1 MFTATC
7 GTLKAPLR
15 SLPMCY
21 TPLLPPTQDVV
32 HRRSRL
38 KFLLGGP
45 LFDRLDGAVVVAE
58 AAALK
63 CNILLEY
70 CFSFPLPFASSVAQ
84 NGHGHA
90 LYQGLCLDGATL
102 ST

>member
-7 GTLKAPLR
+7 GILKAPVALC
-15 SLPMCY
+15 LCA
-21 TPLLPPTQDVV
+21 TPSPTQDVV

-38 KFLLGGP
+38 KFLSGGP

-58 AAALK
+58 ATGLK

-90 LYQGLCLDGATL
+90 LYQGLCLDGATS